1 MRGRRG
7 RPGLLGTMAR
17 TTVIAGTASAV
28 SGRVAHSQQQRFDAQ
43 EQAQAPPPAPA
54 PAAAPA
60 PAPAQPDVIEQLKQ
74 LAALQQQGILTEAEF
89 AAKKAQLLG
98 I

>member
-1 MRGRRG
+1 VRGRRG

-28 SGRVAHSQQQRFDAQ
+28 SGRVQHRQDEKFAAAAA
-43 EQAQAPPPAPA
+43 AQAPPAAPAPEAPA
-54 PAAAPA
+54 PAEI
-60 PAPAQPDVIEQLKQ
+60 DVVTQLKQ
-74 LAALQQQGILTEAEF
+74 LAGLAEQGILTPEEF

>member
-28 SGRVAHSQQQRFDAQ
+28 SGRVAHGQQQRFAAQ
-43 EQAQAPPPAPA
+43 DQAASPEM
-54 PAAAPA
+54 AASVSDPGEYE
-60 PAPAQPDVIEQLKQ
+60 VVTQLKQ
-74 LAALQQQGILTEAEF
+74 LAGLKDQGILTEEEF

>member
-28 SGRVAHSQQQRFDAQ
+28 SGRVAHSQQQRFAAQ
-43 EQAQAPPPAPA
+43 EQAQAPPPA

>member
-17 TTVIAGTASAV
+17 TTVIAGTATAV
-28 SGRVAHSQQQRFDAQ
+28 SGRVAQNQQQKYAAQQQ
-43 EQAQAPPPAPA
+43 EQQPEPPPPPPAA
-54 PAAAPA
+54 PAETDIVT
-60 PAPAQPDVIEQLKQ
+60 QIKQ
-74 LAALQQQGILTEAEF
+74 LAELNQQGILTDEEF
-89 AAKKAQLLG
+89 GAKKAQLLG

>member
-1 MRGRRG
+1 MRRGRG

-28 SGRVAHSQQQRFDAQ
+28 SGRAAQRREERAA
-43 EQAQAPPPAPA
+43 AQAPPPA
-54 PAAAPA
+54 AAGESGELEL
-60 PAPAQPDVIEQLKQ
+60 VTQLKQ
-74 LAALQQQGILTEAEF
+74 LAALQEQGILTPEEF
-89 AAKKAQLLG
+89 AAKKALLLG

>member
-1 MRGRRG
+1 MMRGRRG
-7 RPGLLGTMAR
+7 RPGLVGTMAR

-28 SGRVAHSQQQRFDAQ
+28 SGRVAHRQQQRYAA
-43 EQAQAPPPAPA
+43 EQAQPEPPQQAPPAVDPGESDVV
-54 PAAAPA
+54 
-60 PAPAQPDVIEQLKQ
+60 AQIKQ
-74 LAALQQQGILTEAEF
+74 LAALQQQGILTEEEF

>member
-28 SGRVAHSQQQRFDAQ
+28 SGRVAHNQQQRYAAQ
-43 EQAQAPPPAPA
+43 EQEQAPPPEAAPAPA
-54 PAAAPA
+54 PAAAET
-60 PAPAQPDVIEQLKQ
+60 DIVTQLKQ
-74 LAALQQQGILTEAEF
+74 LAELTQQGILTEAEF
-89 AAKKAQLLG
+89 TAKKAQLLG

>member
-17 TTVIAGTASAV
+17 TSVIAGTATAV
-28 SGRVAHSQQQRFDAQ
+28 SGRVAQNQQQRYAAQQQQQ
-43 EQAQAPPPAPA
+43 EQQPPEPP
-54 PAAAPA
+54 PAAAPES
-60 PAPAQPDVIEQLKQ
+60 DVVTQIKQ
-74 LAALQQQGILTEAEF
+74 LAALNQQGILTDEEF
-89 AAKKAQLLG
+89 GAKKAQLLG